1 VREFSSVQV
10 RSCGV
15 IAPAVSTAG
24 ELLARTLGPAA
35 AGSAPLLVPRGDLE
49 SAACLPT
56 KEIRKVDRF
65 SLLALVAA
73 RRALA
78 AGGLNGEQ
86 ASCGVVTGNMFAG
99 WTFTEP
105 QLRALHGAGLEEV
118 SPYLATA
125 WFPAAP
131 QGQITIHLGLKGFAK
146 TVTTDRCSGSQ
157 AIGLAYE
164 RILTGRSNLL
174 LAGGVEAPVTPL
186 VQRALTALTPSGAL
200 CEGAAFLLLA
210 PAVAGQ
216 GLQILAHRARAIP
229 SGARWAEWFPADL
242 ARFLTLVAEPGPLSW
257 LVINAPPHE
266 EPLWDELDGDD
277 RLQPLAGARRLLV
290 TSRIGESLGASGALA
305 AVAAVAA
312 LAQGRGGESAI
323 VASWGH
329 QCSDFLWLRR
339 EPGELE
345 NPL

>member
-1 VREFSSVQV
+1 VRESRVEV

-15 IAPAVSTAG
+15 IAPGVSTAG
-24 ELLARTLGPAA
+24 ELLARTLSPVAQA
-35 AGSAPLLVPRGDLE
+35 TAPLLVPRGDLE

-65 SLLALVAA
+65 SLLALAAA

-78 AGGLNGEQ
+78 AGGLNEEQ
-86 ASCGVVTGNMFAG
+86 TTCGVVTGNMFAG

-105 QLRALHGAGLEEV
+105 QLRALHGAGLEDV

-164 RILTGRSNLL
+164 RILTGRSNLV

-186 VQRALTALTPSGAL
+186 VQRTLSALTPAGTL

-210 PAVAGQ
+210 PAINRR
-216 GLQILAHRARAIP
+216 GLQIRAHRARAIP
-229 SGARWAEWFPADL
+229 SGARWEEWFPTEL
-242 ARFLTLVAEPGPLSW
+242 ARFLTLVTEPGPLPW

-266 EPLWDELDGDD
+266 EPLWHELERDD
-277 RLQPLAGARRLLV
+277 RLQSLTEARCLLV
-290 TSRIGESLGASGALA
+290 TSHIGESLGASGALA

-312 LAQGRGGESAI
+312 LAQGSEGESAI